1 MSERGVDELRRL
13 LRDEDGWK
21 EYFKSLGDLLG
32 HVSGFNNLVSRIKSQ
47 LSGSTLG
54 DLMREKEDTHR
65 RMILGGFDVE
75 KKGYRE
81 RALGL
86 FYWIYLG
93 IGVEPEGLEKFSSRI
108 MEGDPPESAGKDIQV
123 KIKGSQV
130 PSLQQLQL
138 LIQQLFNALESQL
151 RDAVSMVGVEPQEK
165 SYNARDPMAPLKALA
180 NLLNKAR
187 AILPLYNKHSFI
199 LQSFNSTPTFYL
211 ENVYKISLKPAGG
224 DSIEVRDSDVKKLFH
239 DYGIRLKI
247 ALAPD
252 IKSETERLRRAVVT
266 HAEES
271 LGAKIVNIISI
282 IYALFNI
289 IYDIQSTGAHYAF
302 FKGVDDEFSKYLDNY
317 KHIIFYEYK
326 LFDEKIHSRRFGFI
340 YDIFIEKLGIKM
352 SRSYGKYLRETIKVK
367 GGQLLFE
374 YSSTQMSKFL
384 EDFAP
389 LGFLGLGVL
398 IGSKSNK
405 EIIIQVIEL
414 EVSL

>member
-1 MSERGVDELRRL
+1 MSERGVDELSRL

-21 EYFKSLGDLLG
+21 EYFKTLGDLLG

-54 DLMREKEDTHR
+54 DLMIEKEDTHR
-65 RMILGGFDVE
+65 KMILGGFDVE

-108 MEGDPPESAGKDIQV
+108 MEGDPPETAGKDIQV
-123 KIKGSQV
+123 KIKGSQ
-130 PSLQQLQL
+130 LRIL
-138 LIQQLFNALESQL
+138 QLFNALESQL
-151 RDAVSMVGVEPQEK
+151 REAVSMVGVEPQEK
-165 SYNARDPMAPLKALA
+165 SYNARDPTAPLKALA

-271 LGAKIVNIISI
+271 LGEKIVNIISI

-289 IYDIQSTGAHYAF
+289 IYDIQSKGAHYTF
-302 FKGVDDEFSKYLDNY
+302 FKGVDDEFLKYLDNY

-326 LFDEKIHSRRFGFI
+326 LFEEKIHSRRFGFI

-352 SRSYGKYLRETIKVK
+352 SRSPGEHLYLREAIKVK
-367 GGQLLFE
+367 GGQLLFK
-374 YSSTQMSKFL
+374 YSSTQMSEFL

-414 EVSL
+414 EVGL